1 MAART
6 TILDISMILF
16 LIYKSPQYF
25 LSSFESTG
33 LSVKEKKFKIEFQDG
48 DCGGPI
54 GFLIGTISAIFDLK
68 VHSTN
73 FQVSWHFGTLAPVYQ
88 VSSRLASW
96 FKRRN
101 SARVFKVAAILQIAL
116 ICPTKFWV
124 NGPFGLGE
132 ETQNRFSRWWQSWI
146 SDPNDCSYFYTP
158 PHNSGGV
165 SKPRHTIV
173 AGFLNP
179 ATIVKPR
186 HTIVAGYYGFMLDVR
201 VSVRPSYVRF
211 SFPDDNFSK
220 HQLISTKLD
229 MHWH

>member
-6 TILDISMILF
+6 TILDIRMILFLIYKSSRYFLTILDIRMILF
-16 LIYKSPQYF
+16 LIYKSPRYF
-25 LSSFESTG
+25 LSSFESIG

-54 GFLIGTISAIFDLK
+54 GFLIRTSSAIFDLK
-68 VHSTN
+68 VLSTN
-73 FQVSWHFGTLAPVYQ
+73 FQVSWHFGTLAPIYQ
-88 VSSRLASW
+88 VSSQLASW

-132 ETQNRFSRWWQSWI
+132 ETQNRFSRWWRSWI
-146 SDPNDCSYFYTP
+146 SDPNNCSYFYTP

-165 SKPRHTIV
+165 FKPLH
-173 AGFLNP
+173 
-179 ATIVKPR
+179 
-186 HTIVAGYYGFMLDVR
+186 YC
-201 VSVRPSYVRF
+201 
-211 SFPDDNFSK
+211 
-220 HQLISTKLD
+220 
-229 MHWH
+229 